1 MVEKMASWK
10 VEMTAVSM
18 VGGWVEM
25 TDDMTDGKTA
35 VLSDDS
41 PVVTRV
47 VSTVEKLATR

>member
-1 MVEKMASWK
+1 MAEKMAFWK
-10 VEMTAVSM
+10 VEKTAVSM
-18 VGGWVEM
+18 VGDWVEKM
-25 TDDMTDGKTA
+25 DGTMDGKTA

>member
-1 MVEKMASWK
+1 MAEKMASWK
-10 VEMTAVSM
+10 VEMTAASM
-18 VGGWVEM
+18 VGDLVEM
-25 TDDMTDGKTA
+25 TDDTTDEKTA